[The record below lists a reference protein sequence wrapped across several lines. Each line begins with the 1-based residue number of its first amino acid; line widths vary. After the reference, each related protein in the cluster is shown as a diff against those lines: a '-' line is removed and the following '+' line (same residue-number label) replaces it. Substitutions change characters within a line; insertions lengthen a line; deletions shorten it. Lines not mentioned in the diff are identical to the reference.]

1 MLRKLRAFD
10 QPRRPGCANSR
21 DMQQTTNNAPS
32 SAPTPQAPARP
43 GAGQA
48 PLLLALA
55 VFVLALVVTFVA
67 WSGARRDADSQLRQA
82 FEYRTRDMSYSIVR
96 RLAVYEQV
104 LRGARGYLRGS
115 VDVSRAGFGEYYR
128 QLRLDQSFPGLE
140 ALGIASAMTPGDVAA
155 HEARVRAEGFPEYRV
170 QPGVARSDPQRPL
183 VTAISH
189 IEPFSGRNLRAFGF
203 GMYSEPVRRAAMAA
217 ARDNGQAALS
227 GKVVLV
233 QEGSGGTGS
242 GFLMYLP
249 VYRTGAPVWSRDQR
263 RAALLGWVYAP
274 FRMAD
279 LMRGVGG
286 VAASQ
291 LEVAVYDGDTAT
303 PDALLYRPAPQPGR
317 TRAPRMRTAIP
328 VLIAGRTWTVEMT
341 SSPELEATYDGAGPR
356 LIAAAGVLLGGLVS
370 LVVWLLAG
378 SRRRALQLAQGMTL
392 ELRASHDRIAA
403 EQRRMKVILENAY
416 DGFVALDRHGRI
428 TDWNAQ
434 ATRIFG
440 LTAEEA
446 IGRPAE
452 VLAPQDQH
460 ATLRA
465 AFDALA
471 RGAASPLLEGP
482 TEAEAL
488 HRSGRRIPVE
498 LAVAL
503 LPGKAE
509 DKHGAGVTVFVRD
522 ITPRREAEA
531 REQQRQARLV
541 EARQALDRAH
551 KLEAVGKLTGGVAH
565 DFNNI
570 LHIISANVQL
580 MLRAD
585 GPPSRKRLHNILD
598 AVERGSRLAG
608 QLLAFARRQPLHP
621 SVVDA
626 GQLLERSDSLLQRA
640 AGDAVVLTR
649 SSPPDLWPALVDP
662 NQLEHVLLN
671 LVINARDAME
681 HGGRISLQLANVTVE
696 PGQAPGSAAIAAAA
710 SPLPPGAAEQFDAEM
725 APGDYVA
732 VAVSD
737 NGHGMPPEVMEH
749 AFEPFFTTKPEG
761 KGTGLGLSM
770 AHGFVRQSGGHIR
783 LASAPGAGTTVTIYL
798 PRHVAPEVAALPE
811 PVVGVPP

>member
-1 MLRKLRAFD
+1 
-10 QPRRPGCANSR
+10 
-21 DMQQTTNNAPS
+21 MQQTTNHAPS
-32 SAPTPQAPARP
+32 CAPSPPQPPARP

-55 VFVLALVVTFVA
+55 VFVLALVVTFGA
-67 WSGARRDADSQLRQA
+67 YSSARRDADTQLRQA
-82 FEYRTRDMSYSIVR
+82 FEYRTRDMSYSIGR

-115 VDVSRAGFGEYYR
+115 VDVTRAGFGDYYR

-140 ALGIASAMTPGDVAA
+140 ALGIASALAPGAVAA

-170 QPGVARSDPQRPL
+170 QPQVDGPDAERPL

-189 IEPFSGRNLRAFGF
+189 IEPFGGRNLRAFGF
-203 GMYSEPVRRAAMAA
+203 DMYSEPVRRAAMAA
-217 ARDNGQAALS
+217 ARDSGQAALS

-233 QEGSGGTGS
+233 QEGSGGTES

-249 VYRTGAPVWSRDQR
+249 VYRAGAPVWNGDQR
-263 RAALLGWVYAP
+263 RAALLGWVFAP
-274 FRMAD
+274 FRMTD

-303 PDALLYRPAPQPGR
+303 PDTLLYRLAPQEGR
-317 TRAPRMRTAIP
+317 TQAPRMHSAIRML
-328 VLIAGRTWTVEMT
+328 VAGRAWTVEMT
-341 SSPELEATYDGAGPR
+341 SSPELEATYDGARPR

-378 SRRRALQLAQGMTL
+378 SRRRALQLAQAMTL
-392 ELRASHDRIAA
+392 ELRESHDRIAA
-403 EQRRMKVILENAY
+403 EQRRIKVILENAY
-416 DGFVALDRHGRI
+416 DGFIALDRHGRI

-452 VLAPQDQH
+452 VLAPEDQH
-460 ATLRA
+460 AALRA
-465 AFDALA
+465 AFVALA
-471 RGAASPLLEGP
+471 RGAASPLLAGP

-498 LAVAL
+498 LAVAR
-503 LPGKAE
+503 LPGKDA
-509 DKHGAGVTVFVRD
+509 DKDKGGGGVSVFVRD

-531 REQQRQARLV
+531 REALRQARLV
-541 EARQALDRAH
+541 EARLALDRAQ

-585 GPPSRKRLHNILD
+585 GPPARKRLHNILD
-598 AVERGSRLAG
+598 AVERGARLAG

-626 GQLLERSDSLLQRA
+626 GALLERSDSLLQRA
-640 AGDAVVLTR
+640 AGDGVTLTR
-649 SSPPDLWPALVDP
+649 SSAPDLWPTLVDP

-681 HGGRISLQLANVTVE
+681 DGGSIALQLANVTVE
-696 PGQAPGSAAIAAAA
+696 PGQAPGPGAGPGA
-710 SPLPPGAAEQFDAEM
+710 LPPGAAEQFDADM

-737 NGHGMPPEVMEH
+737 SGHGMPPEVMEH

-811 PVVGVPP
+811 PVYSTVVR